1 MTIDSAKRQIKSE
14 LLRLIFAKAYLKV
27 SIAVSI
33 LGITIRRLI
42 INCHIVEPSVVTR
55 VARLSIRVLE
65 YDTREL
71 QRLQESNL
79 VTFKVATVDV
89 EAWSVDTVSGSPI
102 TKGTFTVLHVDI

>member
-1 MTIDSAKRQIKSE
+1 M
-14 LLRLIFAKAYLKV
+14 

-33 LGITIRRLI
+33 LGITVGRLI

-55 VARLSIRVLE
+55 IARLGIRVLE
-65 YDTREL
+65 YDTWEL

-89 EAWSVDTVSGSPI
+89 EAWSVDTVASCPI
-102 TKGTFTVLHVDI
+102 TKGTFTVLHVDV